1 MSKLKNVAKNK
12 IVLHNPYFNALWGGR
27 GQDVRSEFFNFHRKA
42 ALVFKFFLDVTEQ
55 AWNLQVHL
63 LSLKVQMAKKAAE

>member
-27 GQDVRSEFFNFHRKA
+27 GQDVRSEFFTFHRKA
-42 ALVFKFFLDVTEQ
+42 ALVLNFFLDAT

-63 LSLKVQMAKKAAE
+63 LSPKAQMAKRAAG